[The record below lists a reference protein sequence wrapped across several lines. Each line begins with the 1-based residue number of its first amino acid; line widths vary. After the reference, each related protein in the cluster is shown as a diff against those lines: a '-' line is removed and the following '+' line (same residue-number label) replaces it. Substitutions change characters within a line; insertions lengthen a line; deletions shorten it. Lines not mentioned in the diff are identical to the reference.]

1 MIFLNFS
8 HFFVHSFAELLNA
21 GVLLDKI
28 VKVGIS
34 DNFTPSGES

>member
-21 GVLLDKI
+21 GGLLDEI
-28 VKVGIS
+28 DKVGIS